1 MNKYVKYN
9 MKELSDV
16 SESVED
22 DFVHR
27 LNIRELKQR
36 RF

>member
-9 MKELSDV
+9 MKELSGI
-16 SESVED
+16 SESVQD

-27 LNIRELKQR
+27 LNICNQVTR
-36 RF
+36 

>member
-1 MNKYVKYN
+1 MNKYVKDS

-16 SESVED
+16 SESVQD

-27 LNIRELKQR
+27 LNICNQVTG
-36 RF
+36 